1 MNSIQLGRDM
11 LRTPPLDAIYQ
22 GENEPGPDV
31 KTEEDLTKWAVKV
44 SSSDNH
50 VIGSLAM
57 MPKELGG
64 VVDTR
69 LRLYGAQN
77 VRIVGEHPPFFCS
90 GMNGTNL
97 PFSSFHRCVD
107 HSNAHQCTSC
117 KHSIIL

>member
-1 MNSIQLGRDM
+1 M
-11 LRTPPLDAIYQ
+11 LRTPPLDGIYQ

-57 MPKELGG
+57 MPRELGG

-77 VRIVGEHPPFFCS
+77 VRVVGGPIFF
-90 GMNGTNL
+90 
-97 PFSSFHRCVD
+97 
-107 HSNAHQCTSC
+107 AAE
-117 KHSIIL
+117 